1 MTNIFPRSTLF
12 SGKTFGRLSK
22 KSTHDQLISAA
33 KPSVALCKLRFGNLK
48 LVDVSSSIQE
58 IKNSDGSSTSV
69 NLYKASEAK
78 ALAVVFP
85 AMGVYAKYYQALA
98 EELRS
103 NGITT
108 ALVDLRGND
117 TSSVRPKKGHD
128 FGYREQIELDFDS
141 AVSFLKD
148 KFPQLPLYLF
158 GHSLGGQ
165 LSCLYAS
172 KHPDKVD
179 GLVLSATCSV
189 YYRGW
194 DGLAAYRILAGTQ
207 FANLV
212 ARTVGYFPG
221 KKVGFGGT
229 EAKTVIR
236 DWSRQSRT
244 GRYELKNDPFDYESA
259 LPKLKLPVLSISY
272 EGDSLAP
279 FGAVEHLLDKMKSA
293 DKEHIHLKKN
303 DPRNDGYNHFN
314 WAKKP
319 KKLVKIVTHW
329 INARQRK

>member
-1 MTNIFPRSTLF
+1 MNPATQNITNP
-12 SGKTFGRLSK
+12 
-22 KSTHDQLISAA
+22 
-33 KPSVALCKLRFGNLK
+33 
-48 LVDVSSSIQE
+48 
-58 IKNSDGSSTSV
+58 DGSTTSFS
-69 NLYKASEAK
+69 LFEASEAK
-78 ALAVVFP
+78 ALTVVFP
-85 AMGVYAKYYQALA
+85 AMGVYAKYYKPLA
-98 EELRS
+98 EALTS
-103 NGITT
+103 KNITT

-117 TSSVRPKKGHD
+117 SSSVRPKKGED
-128 FGYREQIELDFDS
+128 FGYKEQIEHDFHS
-141 AVSFLKD
+141 VISHLKSR
-148 KFPQLPLYLF
+148 FPSIPLYLF

-172 KHPDKVD
+172 KHPENVD
-179 GLVLSATCSV
+179 GLILSATCSV

-194 DGLAAYRILAGTQ
+194 DGFAAYRILAGTQ

-244 GRYELKNDPFDYESA
+244 GRYELKNDPFDYETA
-259 LPKLKLPVLSISY
+259 LEKLDKPILSISY

-279 FGAVEHLLDKMKSA
+279 FGAVEHLLKKMRSA
-293 DKEHIHLKKN
+293 DKEHIHLKKS
-303 DPRNDGYNHFN
+303 DPRNDNYNHFN

-319 KKLVKIVTHW
+319 EKLVKIADHW